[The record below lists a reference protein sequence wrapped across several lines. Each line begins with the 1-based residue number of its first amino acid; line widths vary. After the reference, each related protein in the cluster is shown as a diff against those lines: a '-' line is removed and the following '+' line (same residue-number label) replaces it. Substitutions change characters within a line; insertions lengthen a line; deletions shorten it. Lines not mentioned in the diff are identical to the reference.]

1 MSIEFN
7 ACARGGSSDLET
19 YGGDVE
25 TCTQMVEVIGHCELV
40 VHGIS
45 YFLQGRGGASFPIGD
60 GGEFSL
66 HTGEVG

>member
-1 MSIEFN
+1 MV
-7 ACARGGSSDLET
+7 GM
-19 YGGDVE
+19 VE

-60 GGEFSL
+60 GGELSL